1 MRQAGKVKLIDK
13 NFAGGLIYFYVIT
26 TNSFSQSKKLS
37 WINHDQF
44 SFFFKLSLGQVKLH
58 YFYGQSVELVQ
69 IVINNW
75 SDFKNVTRW
84 FILVESLIRRM
95 CVGHLDEKRQSSR
108 VLPEDIFW
116 KAMSILGKKKQ
127 RKYASC
133 LIFDFRSFDVLHLV
147 LF

>member
-1 MRQAGKVKLIDK
+1 
-13 NFAGGLIYFYVIT
+13 
-26 TNSFSQSKKLS
+26 
-37 WINHDQF
+37 
-44 SFFFKLSLGQVKLH
+44 
-58 YFYGQSVELVQ
+58 
-69 IVINNW
+69 
-75 SDFKNVTRW
+75 
-84 FILVESLIRRM
+84 M
-95 CVGHLDEKRQSSR
+95 CVGHLDEKGQSSR